1 MLPIIM
7 QKRIYLIYLDGNI
20 MLKEFSFNPKF
31 IKKSNNSVRIKPTN
45 KKLVECSSTIM
56 VNNAD

>member
-20 MLKEFSFNPKF
+20 MLKKFSINSKF
-31 IKKSNNSVRIKPTN
+31 IKKSNNSIRRKPTN
-45 KKLVECSSTIM
+45 KELVECSSTIM
-56 VNNAD
+56 VNNAG

>member
-1 MLPIIM
+1 M
-7 QKRIYLIYLDGNI
+7 QKRIYLIYLDGKI
-20 MLKEFSFNPKF
+20 MWKEFSFNPKF